1 MSNASA
7 PSPGHPTISAVI
19 EMSPEARKQAVAG
32 LFTRT
37 ADTYDSVLPFFTHF
51 GEMTVTAAAL
61 APGEHVLDVAC
72 GLGASVFPAAKAV
85 GPSGHVTGVDLAPG
99 MIEALQQRIRVGSLT
114 NADAQVMD
122 AEVLEFPAGGF
133 DAVICAFGIM
143 FLPNIPQ
150 ALSEIRRVLRPN
162 GCAAVAVWAGATPNL
177 GFLGELSAEF
187 GGVNFESGPGPP
199 PPWNDDAGFSAL
211 LEQAGF
217 SSVRVVSEEAS
228 FELRDADTWWRWQL
242 SHGARVYWDM
252 MPDEKR
258 EAFRGAAIARYAEL
272 ADDAGRSVFVQRAR
286 IAVGRS

>member
-1 MSNASA
+1 
-7 PSPGHPTISAVI
+7 
-19 EMSPEARKQAVAG
+19 MSPEARKQVVAG
-32 LFTRT
+32 LFSRT
-37 ADTYDSVLPFFTHF
+37 ADTYDSVLPFFMHF
-51 GEMTVTAAAL
+51 GERTVTAAAL
-61 APGEHVLDVAC
+61 PPGDQVLDVAC

-99 MIEALQQRIRVGSLT
+99 VIEELQQRIRGGSLT
-114 NADAQVMD
+114 NVDAQVMD
-122 AEVLEFPAGGF
+122 AEALEFSAGHF

-177 GFLGELSAEF
+177 GFLGELSAQF
-187 GGVNFESGPGPP
+187 GCVNFESGPGPP

-217 SSVRVVSEEAS
+217 SSVRVISEEAS
-228 FELRDADTWWRWQL
+228 FELRDADEWWRWQL

-258 EAFRGAAIARYAEL
+258 EAFRGAALARYAEL
-272 ADDAGRSVFVQRAR
+272 ADHAGRSVFVQRAR

>member
-1 MSNASA
+1 MAGA
-7 PSPGHPTISAVI
+7 TSPGNLTISAVL

-32 LFTRT
+32 LFSRT
-37 ADTYDSVLPFFTHF
+37 ADTYDSVLPFFIHF
-51 GEMTVTAAAL
+51 GERTVTAADL
-61 APGEHVLDVAC
+61 APGDHVLDVAC

-99 MIEALQQRIRVGSLT
+99 VIEALQQRIRVGSLT

-122 AEVLEFPAGGF
+122 AEALEFPAGHF

-177 GFLGELSAEF
+177 GFLGELSAQF
-187 GGVNFESGPGPP
+187 GGMNFESGPP
-199 PPWNDDAGFSAL
+199 PPWKDDAGFSAL

-217 SSVRVVSEEAS
+217 NSVSVVSEEAS

-258 EAFRGAAIARYAEL
+258 EAFRGAALARYAEL
-272 ADDAGRSVFVQRAR
+272 AEHAGRSVFVQRAR

>member
-1 MSNASA
+1 
-7 PSPGHPTISAVI
+7 
-19 EMSPEARKQAVAG
+19 MSPEARKQAVAG
-32 LFTRT
+32 TFTRA

-51 GEMTVTAAAL
+51 GERTVAAAVL

-99 MIEALQQRIRVGSLT
+99 MIEALQQQIRVRSLA
-114 NADAQVMD
+114 NSEAQVMD
-122 AEVLEFPAGGF
+122 AEALEFSAGRF

-143 FLPNIPQ
+143 FLPNLPQ
-150 ALSEIRRVLRPN
+150 ALSEIRRVLSPN
-162 GCAAVAVWAGATPNL
+162 GRAAVAVWAGATPNV
-177 GFLGELSAEF
+177 GFLGDLSAQF
-187 GGVNFESGPGPP
+187 GGVNFEAGTGPP

-228 FELRDADTWWRWQL
+228 FGLRDADTWWRWQL

-258 EAFRGAAIARYAEL
+258 EAFRGAAVARYSEL
-272 ADDAGRSVFVQRAR
+272 ADDAGRIVFVQRAR
-286 IAVGRS
+286 IAVAAS

>member
-1 MSNASA
+1 MNHGQRDVAGT
-7 PSPGHPTISAVI
+7 PYDSAVM
-19 EMSPEARKQAVAG
+19 EVSPEARKQAVAG

-51 GEMTVTAAAL
+51 GERTVTAAAL

-122 AEVLEFPAGGF
+122 AEALEFPAGRF

-162 GCAAVAVWAGATPNL
+162 GCAAVAVWARATPNL

-187 GGVNFESGPGPP
+187 GSVNFESGPGPP